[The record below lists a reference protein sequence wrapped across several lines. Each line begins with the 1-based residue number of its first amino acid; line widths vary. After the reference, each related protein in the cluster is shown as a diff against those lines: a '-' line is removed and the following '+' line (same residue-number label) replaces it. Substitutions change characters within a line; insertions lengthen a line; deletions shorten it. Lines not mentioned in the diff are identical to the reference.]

1 MGDVIID
8 GTVGANKGVV
18 LDSNGKL
25 PAIDGSLVT
34 TLNATQVTT
43 GSIATARIDTGTTN
57 GKVLV
62 LDGSGNMPA
71 VAAGSMTGVSS
82 ATTSSSDPT
91 VSTNPSGGV
100 GTKWINTTSGE
111 IFVLTNATAG
121 ANVWT
126 SVGGTSGDILPFT
139 AIGNRGVF
147 GGGRNGGMRD
157 VIDYVAIPTTG
168 NATDFGDLTVARR
181 GASGLSGD

>member
-1 MGDVIID
+1 MTITID
-8 GTVGANKGVV
+8 GSVGANKGVV

-43 GSIATARIDTGTTN
+43 GTIATARLATGTTN

-82 ATTSSSDPT
+82 ATKSASDPT
-91 VSTNPSGGV
+91 ISTNPAGGV

-111 IFVLTNATAG
+111 IFILTTCCVSA
-121 ANVWT
+121 
-126 SVGGTSGDILPFT
+126 
-139 AIGNRGVF
+139 
-147 GGGRNGGMRD
+147 
-157 VIDYVAIPTTG
+157 
-168 NATDFGDLTVARR
+168 
-181 GASGLSGD
+181 

>member
-1 MGDVIID
+1 MTVTID

-25 PAIDGSLVT
+25 PVIDGSQVT
-34 TLNATQVTT
+34 ALSATQVTSGT
-43 GSIATARIDTGTTN
+43 VATARLDTGTTA

-71 VAAGSMTGVSS
+71 IDGTLMTGVAS
-82 ATTSSSDPT
+82 ATKSASSPAVD
-91 VSTNPSGGV
+91 TNPSGGL

-111 IFVLTNATAG
+111 VYICTDATAG

-126 SVGGTSGDILPFT
+126 NVGAGSGDVAPSPAVLGTQYGFI
-139 AIGNRGVF
+139 
-147 GGGRNGGMRD
+147 GGGS
-157 VIDYVAIPTTG
+157 VAPHT
-168 NATDFGDLTVARR
+168 N
-181 GASGLSGD
+181 